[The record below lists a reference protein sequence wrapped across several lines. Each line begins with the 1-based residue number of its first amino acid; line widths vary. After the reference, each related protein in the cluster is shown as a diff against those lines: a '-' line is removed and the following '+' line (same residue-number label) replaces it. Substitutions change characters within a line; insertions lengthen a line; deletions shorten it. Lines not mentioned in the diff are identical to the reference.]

1 MVRKGEL
8 CMLINGYTVDKN
20 LPAFRK
26 AFFLPDILSEL
37 DHQFAF
43 WKWASDMCDLP
54 HLPQN
59 AKDRLSILRGALRE
73 FFAGNHSNNWKLD
86 QASYFERNA
95 GLQKQILTW
104 ETKVDNKMKPR
115 FRCVGY
121 IILELMEI
129 AEYAAT
135 EQDISTFL
143 EYLQK
148 HGYLSVDHPTPE
160 RNQLRIKLCD
170 GKKTKLYY
178 GDQIITD
185 LPEAKNYPS
194 KGFATVAEHPITG
207 YLGITKDGTL
217 INCSA
222 FAIPALKKRPVK
234 VLLNQLCYVVLQED
248 GSLLH
253 NLRFCAELPSVP
265 VRDVILNKDQI
276 QWIPM

>member
-1 MVRKGEL
+1 
-8 CMLINGYTVDKN
+8 MLINGDTVDKN
-20 LPAFRK
+20 LPAFRN

-37 DHQFAF
+37 DLQLAF

-54 HLPQN
+54 NLSQN
-59 AKDRLSILRGALRE
+59 TKDRLSILLDALSE
-73 FFAGNHSNNWKLD
+73 FFAESYSNNWKID
-86 QASYFERNA
+86 QATYFEHNA
-95 GLQKQILTW
+95 GLQKQLLTW
-104 ETKVDNKMKPR
+104 EAKVDNKMKPR

-129 AEYAAT
+129 AEYTAT
-135 EQDISTFL
+135 GQDISTFL

-148 HGYLSVDHPTPE
+148 NGYLPVDHPIPG
-160 RNQLRIKLCD
+160 RHQLRIKLCD
-170 GKKTKLYY
+170 GKNPKLYY

-185 LPEAKNYPS
+185 LPDAKNYPS

-222 FAIPALKKRPVK
+222 FAIPALNKRPVK
-234 VLLNQLCYVVLQED
+234 VLLNQLCYVILHED

-265 VRDVILNKDQI
+265 VRDVVLNKDQI